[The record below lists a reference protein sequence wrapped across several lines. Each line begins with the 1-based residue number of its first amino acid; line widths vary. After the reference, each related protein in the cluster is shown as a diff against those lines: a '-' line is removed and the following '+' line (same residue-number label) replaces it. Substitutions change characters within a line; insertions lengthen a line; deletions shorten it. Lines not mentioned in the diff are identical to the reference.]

1 MMKKIIFPVT
11 VLFMLCCITSCR
23 KFLEIN
29 PQTQVS
35 EKEFYK
41 TEKEVMTGLYAV
53 MDDVQGGLM
62 EVWSY
67 ASLMSDESETGGGI
81 GEGVYKYKY
90 DHFTFDPSTSPA
102 WWNEWDYG
110 IYNGVTSS
118 NILIAK
124 VNGSKLSDGFVKSID
139 AEARFYRALFYF
151 YLFMGYEQFPLIK
164 EPMASS
170 DIYAVKKASR
180 EEIYQFMLSDLT
192 EEVTR
197 NLPAKANTQKGRISK
212 DAAKVLRT
220 KIILFQKDEKNYASA
235 LSDMKEIINSK
246 RYSLL
251 PDYLKIWLKE
261 GEFSS
266 ENIYDIAYAGDN
278 SGEGNGLGRQLSGRG
293 IYDPR
298 SDVQGGLREGWGQ
311 NTMPSTIYNMF
322 QPGDTRREGTVI
334 DYKVEIQKVKDLIAA
349 GKLQPSDEFTIQTS
363 QENFEWL
370 GHYKYH
376 ARKETS
382 SAVDPLSNYSMPFR
396 FYRYADVL
404 LMATELQARISGQVD
419 TEGQDWFNQ
428 IRDRAFRNVN
438 HRIDLTTKSKQQALD
453 LIFEERGFEFI
464 DEMQRWF
471 DIMRFD
477 KGTQLLG
484 SKGWTEKFRYFP
496 MAQKEIDASKGA
508 LDQNPG
514 WK

>member
-1 MMKKIIFPVT
+1 MKNKIILSIAVFFVI
-11 VLFMLCCITSCR
+11 CCNTSCR

-35 EKEFYK
+35 EQEFYK
-41 TEKEVMTGLYAV
+41 NEGEVLMGLYAI
-53 MDDVQGGLM
+53 MDDVQNGLM
-62 EVWSY
+62 EVFGY

-81 GEGVYKYKY
+81 GEGVYKQKY
-90 DHFTFDPSTSPA
+90 DNFTFTPTTSPA

-124 VNGSKLSDGFVKSID
+124 VNASKLPESFVKSID

-164 EPMASS
+164 QPMSS
-170 DIYAVKKASR
+170 NEIYSVKKGTR

-192 EEVTR
+192 DDVTR
-197 NLPAKANTQKGRISK
+197 NLPVKALKGRINR
-212 DAAKVLRT
+212 DAAKVLRA
-220 KIILFQKDEKNYASA
+220 KIILFQRDEKSYPSA
-235 LSDMKEIINSK
+235 LSDMKEIIGSK

-278 SGEGNGLGRQLSGRG
+278 SGEGNGLGKQLSGRG

-298 SDVQGGLREGWGQ
+298 TDIQGGLREGYGQ
-311 NTMPSTIYNMF
+311 NTMPSTVYKMF
-322 QPGDTRREGTVI
+322 KTGDTRREGTII
-334 DYKVEIQKVKDLIAA
+334 DYKVEIQKVKDLVAA
-349 GKLQPSDEFTIQTS
+349 GKLPAGSEFTVQST

-376 ARKETS
+376 ARKENA
-382 SAVDPLSNYSMPFR
+382 SAVDPLNNYSMPFR

-404 LMATELQARISGQVD
+404 LMATELQARIGGQVD
-419 TEGQDWFNQ
+419 AEGQGWFNQ
-428 IRDRAFRNVN
+428 IRDRAFQNAN
-438 HRIDLTTKSKQQALD
+438 NRIDLTTKSKQQILD
-453 LIFEERGFEFI
+453 VIFDERGFEFI

-477 KGTQLLG
+477 KGTQLLAK
-484 SKGWTEKFRYFP
+484 KGWTEKYRYFP
-496 MAQKEIDASKGA
+496 IAQKEIDASKGA